1 MSLEIQFRTA
11 DGKLHKRKPKT
22 AAAGSYYIIGTHR
35 GQRARQSARTLEIE
49 IAEKVRDAIKRR
61 IDNEIDGVPGR
72 HNLAYA
78 IAQYI
83 KATGN
88 ERYFGRILDDPIAKL
103 PLKDVTGDAL
113 QNAAERLYPG
123 TKAATRNRQVYTPI
137 IAAYTHAAALH
148 IAPDRRFRRPKGARS
163 EKPDLEYM
171 RDESYLPRLREVL
184 SPVEEAC
191 VLFLVLTGERVSA
204 TAALTWDKVNLTL
217 GRVELKTKT
226 GPQSVALHRE
236 LVLALKRIHRP
247 GATGRV
253 FGYSTRWGIGQML
266 ARRQGQA
273 GLPRLSPHRLGRHT
287 FISQLLNR
295 GASTADVAKAARSSE
310 QMIAKVYGHLE
321 QSRTDR
327 LILELPVAPSAPDT
341 LATQLPRPSSEGTAP
356 ETEETEGN
364 SGG

>member
-1 MSLEIQFRTA
+1 MSLEIQFRTP
-11 DGKLHKRKPKT
+11 DGKLHKRRPKT
-22 AAAGSYYIIGTHR
+22 AAGGSYYIIGTHR
-35 GQRARQSARTLEIE
+35 GQRARQSARTLELE
-49 IAEKVRDAIKRR
+49 VAEQERDRIKRS
-61 IDNEIDGVPGR
+61 IDGELDGVRGR

-88 ERYFGRILDDPIAKL
+88 ERYFDRILDDPIAKL

-148 IAPDRRFRRPKGARS
+148 IADDRRFRRPKGARS

-171 RDESYLPRLREVL
+171 RDETYLPRLRDVL
-184 SPVEEAC
+184 SAREEAC

-204 TAALTWDKVNLTL
+204 TAALTWEKVNLTH

-236 LVLALKRIHRP
+236 LVAALKRIHTP
-247 GATGRV
+247 GATGKV
-253 FGYSTRWGIGQML
+253 FGFATRWGIGQML
-266 ARRQGQA
+266 RRRQREA
-273 GLPRLSPHRLGRHT
+273 GLPYLSPHRLGRHT

-327 LILELPVAPSAPDT
+327 LILELPVAPYSPDT
-341 LATQLPRPSSEGTAP
+341 LPTQLRHPSSQESEAKTG
-356 ETEETEGN
+356 ETDGNLEE
-364 SGG
+364 